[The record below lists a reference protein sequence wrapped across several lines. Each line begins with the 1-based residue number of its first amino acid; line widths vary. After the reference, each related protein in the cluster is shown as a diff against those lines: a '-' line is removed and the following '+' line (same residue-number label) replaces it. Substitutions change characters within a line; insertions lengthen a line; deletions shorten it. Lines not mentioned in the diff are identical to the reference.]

1 MSGAADEIEPPLAQL
16 LVGLGDWVEQLEL
29 RREAFFLEESHL
41 DRGDG
46 GEIGRGNQVGNREA
60 QAHWI
65 PAARTASFQSSRS
78 CRIAPANSAG
88 VLQTAS
94 TPIRSSR
101 PTKPASLHPS
111 AISRATRPTISC
123 GVPAGATT
131 PSHVAV
137 RNPGYPCSATVGTLG
152 SCEAR
157 FSPDTASTRMRPL
170 PRWGIISLR
179 LPK

>member
-1 MSGAADEIEPPLAQL
+1 MKGGMSSAADEIQPPLAQF
-16 LVGLGDWVEQLEL
+16 LVGLGDGVEQLEL

-46 GEIGRGNQVGNREA
+46 GEIGRRNQVGNREA

-65 PAARTASFQSSRS
+65 PAARTASFHSSRS

-101 PTKPASLHPS
+101 PTKPVSLHPS
-111 AISRATRPTISC
+111 AISRARRSTISC
-123 GVPAGATT
+123 AVPAGAA
-131 PSHVAV
+131 P
-137 RNPGYPCSATVGTLG
+137 
-152 SCEAR
+152 
-157 FSPDTASTRMRPL
+157 PL
-170 PRWGIISLR
+170 PGSGREPG
-179 LPK
+179 

>member
-1 MSGAADEIEPPLAQL
+1 MLRERAEQLAALPILERIEGGMSSAADEIQPAVAQF

-41 DRGDG
+41 DRRDG
-46 GEIGRGNQVGNREA
+46 GEIGRRNQVGNRDA

-111 AISRATRPTISC
+111 AISRARRSTISC
-123 GVPAGATT
+123 AVPAGGAT
-131 PSHVAV
+131 PLQLS
-137 RNPGYPCSATVGTLG
+137 RPDPG
-152 SCEAR
+152 
-157 FSPDTASTRMRPL
+157 
-170 PRWGIISLR
+170 
-179 LPK
+179 